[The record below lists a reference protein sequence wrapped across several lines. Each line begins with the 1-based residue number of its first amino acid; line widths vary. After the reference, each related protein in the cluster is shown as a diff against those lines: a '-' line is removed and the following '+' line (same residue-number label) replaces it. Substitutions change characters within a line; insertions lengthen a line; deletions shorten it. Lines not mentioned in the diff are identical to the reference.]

1 MSGSPLVSAGWLAAH
16 LTDPDVRVIDF
27 RWYLVGKQGRGEY
40 LRGHIPGAVFVDL
53 DEVTGDEGGGRHPL
67 PSREQFQAAMR
78 RAGVSADTLVVA
90 YDDAGGSTAARLWF
104 LLHLFGHDKVAVL
117 DGGLQAWTGG
127 LDTGEASPPPGGDF
141 EAKAPRLEWVLD
153 YDDVRRERESHI
165 LLDARAPE
173 RYRGE
178 QEPIDPKAGHIPGA
192 RSAFF
197 GDNLDADGRFLS
209 REKLRARFRNLGIGD
224 ASRVIAYCGSGVNA
238 THNLLALELAGLRG
252 ARLYAGSW
260 SDWSAHEDAPV
271 ATGEGG

>member
-16 LTDPDVRVIDF
+16 LTDAGVRVIDF
-27 RWYLVGKQGRGEY
+27 RWYLVGKQGRDEY
-40 LRGHIPGAVFVDL
+40 LRGHIPGAVFVEL
-53 DEVTGDEGGGRHPL
+53 DDVTGAEGGGRHPL

-78 RAGVSADTLVVA
+78 RAGVSSDTLVVA
-90 YDDAGGSTAARLWF
+90 YDDTGGSTAARLWF
-104 LLHLFGHDKVAVL
+104 LLQLFGHERVAVL

-127 LDTGEASPPPGGDF
+127 LDTGEVTAPAGDF
-141 EAKAPRLEWVLD
+141 EAQQPRLEWVLD
-153 YDDVRRERESHI
+153 YDEVRRERESHI

-178 QEPIDPKAGHIPGA
+178 QEPVDPKAGHIPGA

-197 GDNLDADGRFLS
+197 GGNLDEEGRFLS
-209 REKLRARFRNLGIGD
+209 PEKLRARFHDLGVDD

-238 THNLLALELAGLRG
+238 THNLLALQLAGMRG